1 MVLQYTAVK
10 MKRMAYLR
18 KEKETV
24 EMDYTLSRVWAAIR
38 RVLTILEWNIE
49 QTDES
54 AHHVKAKTK
63 SGFMSWSS
71 LLLIDAV
78 SVNEKTTRVS
88 VAAETPVTT
97 ITATVDFGRTRQR
110 INQFLTEL
118 SRELTS

>member
-38 RVLTILEWNIE
+38 KVLTILEWNIE